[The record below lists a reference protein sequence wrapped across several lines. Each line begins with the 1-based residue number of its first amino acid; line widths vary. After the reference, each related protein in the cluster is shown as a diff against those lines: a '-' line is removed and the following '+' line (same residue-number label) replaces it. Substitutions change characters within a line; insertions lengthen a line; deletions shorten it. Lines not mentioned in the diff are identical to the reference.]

1 MKKRI
6 AIIGG
11 GIAGLSAAWLLST
24 EYDVTLFEKESG
36 VGGHAHTIDVPLG
49 TRTTPVDVGFMVF
62 NPGQYPHFSMLL
74 RHLGVETTKT
84 NMSFIVSV
92 DDGEVE
98 FSGAFPHGIF
108 ADRNNMFSPRFFRF
122 LLDIVRFNAA
132 ARRALKEKTIGN
144 DSVGVFLDRHGFK
157 TFFRHHYLYPMAG
170 SIWSGS
176 FGEISEFPA
185 QILFE
190 FLHKNHLLEIRNK
203 PTWHTIV
210 GGSREYV
217 RRMVNDIE
225 RAGGV
230 IKTHTSID
238 GIRRAEGG
246 FFVQTHESE
255 DMFDYGI
262 MATHADVS
270 YALVKDLDP
279 LEAKIL
285 GSFEYGVNHIVIH
298 SDPSNM
304 PRRTAAW
311 ASWNFCC
318 PSSGRAEH
326 VYLSYHMN
334 KIQHIDDRYPI
345 FVTLNPQKAIDKAL
359 VHARFLF
366 THPIFTH
373 ETRKAQQRF
382 SEIQGMRN
390 TFYCGAYTGYG
401 FHEDGLASGM
411 EVARLL
417 GVSPPWN
424 SQ

>member
-6 AIIGG
+6 AVIGG
-11 GIAGLSAAWLLST
+11 GISGLSAAWLLST
-24 EYDVTLFEKESG
+24 QYDVTLFEKESE
-36 VGGHAHTIDVPLG
+36 VGGHAHTIDVPIG
-49 TRTTPVDVGFMVF
+49 NRTTPVDVGFMVF
-62 NPGQYPHFSMLL
+62 NPTQYPYFTALL
-74 RHLGVETTKT
+74 HHLRIETTKT
-84 NMSFIVSV
+84 NMSFSVSV
-92 DDGEVE
+92 DDGAVE
-98 FSGAFPHGIF
+98 FSGVFPHGIF
-108 ADRNNMFSPRFFRF
+108 ADRGNLFNVRFFRF
-122 LLDIVRFNAA
+122 LLDIVRFNTV
-132 ARRALKEKTIGN
+132 ARRALKENTIGT
-144 DSVGVFLDRHGFK
+144 DSVGVFLDQHGFK

-203 PTWHTIV
+203 PAWHTIV
-210 GGSREYV
+210 DGSRQYV
-217 RRMVNDIE
+217 RRMVGDIE

-230 IKTHTSID
+230 IKTSAPVSS
-238 GIRRAEGG
+238 IRRTENG
-246 FFVQTHESE
+246 FLVQTQEGESA
-255 DMFDYGI
+255 FDYGI

-270 YALVKDLDP
+270 RALIKDLEP
-279 LEAKIL
+279 LEAEVL
-285 GSFEYGVNHIVIH
+285 GTFKYGENYIVVH

-334 KIQHIDDRYPI
+334 KLQHIDAAYPI
-345 FVTLNPQKAIDKAL
+345 FITLNPQKAIKKEL
-359 VHARFLF
+359 IHARFLF

-382 SEIQGMRN
+382 SKIQGLKN
-390 TFYCGAYTGYG
+390 TFYCGAYAGYG
-401 FHEDGLASGM
+401 FHEDGLTSGI
-411 EVARLL
+411 EVAQLF
-417 GVSPPWN
+417 GVTPPWN
-424 SQ
+424 